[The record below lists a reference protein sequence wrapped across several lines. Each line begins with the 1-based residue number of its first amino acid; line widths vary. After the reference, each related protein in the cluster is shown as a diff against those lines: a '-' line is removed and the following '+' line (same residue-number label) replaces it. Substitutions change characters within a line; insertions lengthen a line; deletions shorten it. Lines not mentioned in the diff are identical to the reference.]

1 MAWIVLYLL
10 SLGNAVDVYFLL
22 SNQSMHKVPS
32 TCLANTII
40 MFFLCGCVE
49 VNLH

>member
-1 MAWIVLYLL
+1 MAWIVLYVL
-10 SLGNAVDVYFLL
+10 SLGNTVDVYFLL
-22 SNQSMHKVPS
+22 SSQSMHKVLS